1 MAARVNQETFQKEVL
16 EADKLVLADFYSDSC
31 IPCKR
36 LSPVLSELEETY
48 SDVLKV
54 VKINVNFYQA
64 LAEQYTVQAAPTLIF
79 FHNGEE
85 KSRLRGAVKKAEIT
99 EVIDSLKTK

>member
-54 VKINVNFYQA
+54 VKINVNFDQA
-64 LAEQYTVQAAPTLIF
+64 LTEQYTVQAAPTLIF